1 MTFKDELKGLL
12 LVELDNLEKLLKL
25 SFTKTQAILNDD
37 LEQISDIT
45 LIEEKLVREVMELED
60 KRIKL
65 LDNWGVKIDTP
76 ISDVVEQIPD
86 GKKEL
91 IELRKKFKGVMEKL
105 GDRNQVNA
113 RLIEQNLEWVEF
125 NLNLLTSTTTPGS
138 YGEDSKKREE
148 KQKLFDRKV

>member
-91 IELRKKFKGVMEKL
+91 IELREKFKGVMEKL